1 MRTFISIVFLAS
13 GLFAQEKVDLY
24 TINRIKNEAF
34 QNSKVME
41 NAFLPDRRLWPAPYR
56 IAGPP
61 GGG

>member
-34 QNSKVME
+34 Q
-41 NAFLPDRRLWPAPYR
+41 R
-56 IAGPP
+56 IAGP
-61 GGG
+61 